1 MVAKVDTVSDLRLDV
16 SQAHELKLAFRR
28 AGWTNADIKKSCE
41 GDMLFRI
48 LPVVRGHA
56 EIKLIE
62 HLIDL
67 DVDPYVPD
75 CWKVERHIKGGHFKF
90 DPAQVTFYLS
100 KKQKKGVIGGND
112 LKKELEKKP
121 VFNANLLDYL
131 LAHPDIIPDEWKT
144 NEDGSTRYTFFWGTE
159 YRDADG
165 DLYVRYLHWSGD
177 GWCWSGSWLD
187 DDWVS
192 DDPALL
198 RAS

>member
-1 MVAKVDTVSDLRLDV
+1 MVAKADTVSDLRLDV

-67 DVDPYVPD
+67 DADPYVPD
-75 CWKVERHIKGGHFKF
+75 GWKVERHIKGGSFQF
-90 DPAQVTFYLS
+90 DPEQVAFYLS
-100 KKQKKGVIGGND
+100 EKQKKGTIRGHD

-131 LAHPDIIPDEWKT
+131 LAHPDIIPDEWKR
-144 NEDGSTRYTFFWGTE
+144 NEFRIIFFWGTE

-165 DLYVRYLHWSGD
+165 KLCVRYLCWLGRWVWHGYWLGSGWD
-177 GWCWSGSWLD
+177 SLH
-187 DDWVS
+187 
-192 DDPALL
+192 PALL